1 MEDMEAAWSRILFET
16 GEHHD
21 LWQDAVSPPIY
32 YASNFCAPSF
42 AALQAKL
49 EREFDAP
56 FYTRGV
62 NPTVSILREKL
73 AALEQ
78 AEDAL
83 LFSSGSAAISA
94 AVLSLVHAG
103 QHVLCVEKPY
113 SWTYRL
119 LEDFLIPNGVEVS
132 YYSPSDSAD
141 LQPWIRPNTRMI
153 IAESPNS
160 LTFEVSD
167 LSSIARVAKANGC
180 LTLADNSF
188 STPLLQ
194 LPLTMGFDLVAHSA
208 TKYLSGH
215 SDVVAGAL
223 MGSKQWIR
231 PIQTTGFMT
240 LGASPNAMD
249 AWLILRGLRTLPLRV
264 MRSCD
269 AAEALIDAI
278 KDHPAVEKIAYPGL
292 ESHPGHA
299 WAKNQMRR
307 FGGMCSIYLNARNFE
322 DVEAFCDALKVFKLA
337 CSWGSYESL
346 LLPMAAYAKT
356 PETYH
361 GKTPWNV
368 VRVYAGLEDMSLQQ
382 QDMLHAL
389 DKLAARVM
397 P

>member
-1 MEDMEAAWSRILFET
+1 MEGMEAAWSRILFET
-16 GEHHD
+16 GEHHQE
-21 LWQDAVSPPIY
+21 WQDAVSPPIY
-32 YASNFCAPSF
+32 YASNFCAKDF
-42 AALQAKL
+42 ASLQTKL
-49 EREFDAP
+49 EKEFDAP

-119 LEDFLIPNGVEVS
+119 LQDFLIPNSVEVS
-132 YYSPSDSAD
+132 YYSPADSAD
-141 LQPWIRPNTRMI
+141 LRSFIRPNTRMI
-153 IAESPNS
+153 LAESPNS
-160 LTFEVSD
+160 LSFEVSD
-167 LSSIARVAKANGC
+167 LIGMAKLAKAHGI

-188 STPLLQ
+188 ATPLLQ
-194 LPLTMGFDLVAHSA
+194 NPLTFGFDLVAHSA

-223 MGSKQWIR
+223 MGSKALIR
-231 PIQTTGFMT
+231 HIHTTGFMT

-269 AAEALIDAI
+269 AAEALIEQI
-278 KDHPAVEKIAYPGL
+278 KNHPAVLKIDFPGRPD
-292 ESHPGHA
+292 HPGHG
-299 WAKNQMRR
+299 WAQQQMRR
-307 FGGMCSIYLNARNFE
+307 FGGMFSLHLNARDFN
-322 DVEAFCDALKVFKLA
+322 DVAAFCDVLKVFKLA

-346 LLPMAAYAKT
+346 LLPMAAYAKS
-356 PETYH
+356 PETYT
-361 GKTPWNV
+361 GKAPWNV
-368 VRVYAGLEDMSLQQ
+368 VRVYTGLEEMSLQQ

-389 DKLAARVM
+389 DVLAERVV